1 MATRT
6 KKEVL
11 DTHDKA
17 MRRVTLEACI
27 NNGLTFQEVLDAF
40 ARRRTEREQRIFE
53 IAKRD
58 YSKDGSCEI
67 DPNAFVSC
75 GDADTEPGGY
85 VMAWVWI
92 ARDED
97 EEG

>member
-1 MATRT
+1 M
-6 KKEVL
+6 KKKDMEAV
-11 DTHDKA
+11 HDKA
-17 MRRVTLEACI
+17 MRLVNLEALI

-40 ARRRTEREQRIFE
+40 AKRRTERERRIFE

-85 VMAWVWI
+85 VMAWVWV

-97 EEG
+97 EEED